1 MTEIILP
8 DGSVLEDDSIMPDG
22 SVLQGSY
29 MIENLIEEAP
39 GQYRKGRILAIGAVL
54 LFFVV
59 LFYAI
64 TIVRMGD

>member
-1 MTEIILP
+1 MTPEEQAELRRRQK
-8 DGSVLEDDSIMPDG
+8 SRNYVLG
-22 SVLQGSY
+22 GL
-29 MIENLIEEAP
+29 
-39 GQYRKGRILAIGAVL
+39 L